1 MENLSTYY
9 LNPCQVTYIHAPIDL
24 VPLTVGRCYMAE
36 ILPSSVKLYR
46 INQSINLTVGAPQAR
61 AQELSDATS
70 TAIFRYISMM
80 MFEQHFTLLQ
90 LLVSMERMRMKRRA
104 STKELSLFI
113 NGFDKQGLDEVALLE
128 SKPNG
133 MTNHVCF
140 YSNRIH
146 IPCSLKL
153 LTWCCFEENL
163 ILHIIWKLERVKN
176 VLQYCLCL
184 FVCLKD
190 FTINPTPSPKNV
202 KYTLYIGTCTWV
214 HLNISNLVALKFQ
227 RFSHFS
233 LL

>member
-1 MENLSTYY
+1 MFLLILSLLQWVAVKWLKY
-9 LNPCQVTYIHAPIDL
+9 C
-24 VPLTVGRCYMAE
+24 RC
-36 ILPSSVKLYR
+36 SVKLYQ

-133 MTNHVCF
+133 MTNQVCF
-140 YSNRIH
+140 HSNRIDTR
-146 IPCSLKL
+146 CSDEL
-153 LTWCCFEENL
+153 LTSCCFEENL
-163 ILHIIWKLERVKN
+163 ILHII
-176 VLQYCLCL
+176 
-184 FVCLKD
+184 
-190 FTINPTPSPKNV
+190 
-202 KYTLYIGTCTWV
+202 
-214 HLNISNLVALKFQ
+214 
-227 RFSHFS
+227 
-233 LL
+233 

>member
-9 LNPCQVTYIHAPIDL
+9 LTL
-24 VPLTVGRCYMAE
+24 VELHIYMFLLILSLLQWVAITWLKYCRC
-36 ILPSSVKLYR
+36 SVKLYQ

-133 MTNHVCF
+133 MTNQVCF
-140 YSNRIH
+140 HSNRIGTR
-146 IPCSLKL
+146 CSDEL
-153 LTWCCFEENL
+153 LTRYCFEKNL
-163 ILHIIWKLERVKN
+163 ILHIMWKLERVKS
-176 VLQYCLCL
+176 VLYLL
-184 FVCLKD
+184 VCLKEL
-190 FTINPTPSPKNV
+190 TINLPS
-202 KYTLYIGTCTWV
+202 YLQLYFNTCTRV
-214 HLNISNLVALKFQ
+214 HLVNTSNLV
-227 RFSHFS
+227 
-233 LL
+233 LLYLQCISYFFLL